1 MTDRVSR
8 YPGIQAHPELG
19 ARRGGLGEKDF
30 EELPPM
36 DLMDKLASL
45 AQRYEELNTL
55 LAQPGTLEDMSLL
68 QRYGREHAELEE
80 VVNKY
85 HELVE
90 NDKQIAEAQEMYN
103 GDEPEMRDLAY
114 EEMERLKARK
124 EQLLEEVKVSLL
136 PKDIMDEK
144 NAIVTIQGGAGGDEA
159 ALFAGELF
167 RMYTRYAEGRR
178 WKIEILDINDT
189 VQGGIK
195 DITFV
200 VKGKGAYNRMKY
212 EGGTHRVQRVPVTE
226 ANGRIHTS
234 TAKVIVLPEADDDI
248 KIEIKEN
255 DIRVDVYR
263 STGHGGQS
271 VNTTDSAVR
280 ITHLP
285 TGLVVTCQ
293 DEKSQ
298 LKNKLKALTVLKAR
312 LWDLQEAQRQEELS
326 KTRRSQVQTGDRSE
340 KIRTY
345 NFPQDRVTDHRVG
358 LTRHNLPGV
367 LNGELDEFI
376 DTLITVDQ
384 ADKLQHLFEEEVKV
398 K

>member
-1 MTDRVSR
+1 MIYEGYKPIIRRSA
-8 YPGIQAHPELG
+8 PLG
-19 ARRGGLGEKDF
+19 DEEILGE
-30 EELPPM
+30 PHM
-36 DLMDKLASL
+36 DLMNKLASL
-45 AQRYEELNTL
+45 AQRYEELNRL
-55 LAQPGTLEDMSLL
+55 MSQPEILEDISQL

-80 VVNKY
+80 VAQKY
-85 HELVE
+85 NELQA
-90 NDKQIAEAQEMYN
+90 NDQQIAEAREMYEES
-103 GDEPEMRDLAY
+103 DEPEMRDLAF
-114 EEMERLKARK
+114 EEMERLKAHK
-124 EQLLEEVKVSLL
+124 EQLLDEVRVALL

-167 RMYTRYAEGRR
+167 RMYSRYADSRR
-178 WKIEILDINDT
+178 WKIEILDINET
-189 VQGGIK
+189 GQGGIK

-200 VKGKGAYNRMKY
+200 VKGKGAYSRMKY

-234 TAKVIVLPEADDDI
+234 TAKVIVLPEVDEDINIDI
-248 KIEIKEN
+248 KDT

-298 LKNKLKALTVLKAR
+298 LKNKLKALSVLKSR
-312 LWDLQEAQRQEELS
+312 LWDLEEAHRQEELS
-326 KTRRSQVQTGDRSE
+326 KSRHSQVQTGDRSE

-345 NFPQDRVTDHRVG
+345 NFPQDRVTDHRIG
-358 LTRHNLPGV
+358 FTRHNLPGV

-376 DTLITVDQ
+376 DNLITVDQ
-384 ADKLQHLFEEEVKV
+384 ADKLQHLFEAEDGSGNGKAR
-398 K
+398 

>member
-1 MTDRVSR
+1 
-8 YPGIQAHPELG
+8 
-19 ARRGGLGEKDF
+19 
-30 EELPPM
+30 M
-36 DLMDKLASL
+36 DLIDKLANL

-55 LAQPGTLEDMSLL
+55 LAQPEVLDDISLL
-68 QRYGREHAELEE
+68 QRYGREHAELED
-80 VVNKY
+80 VVNTY
-85 HELVE
+85 HEIMDT
-90 NDKQIAEAQEMYN
+90 DKQIAEAREMYEGN
-103 GDEPEMRDLAY
+103 DPEIRDLAF
-114 EEMERLKARK
+114 EEIERLKARR
-124 EQLLEEVKVSLL
+124 EQLLEEVKLSLL

-178 WKIEILDINDT
+178 WKIEILDINET
-189 VQGGIK
+189 GQGGIK

-200 VKGKGAYNRMKY
+200 VKGKGAYNRLKY

-234 TAKVIVLPEADDDI
+234 TAKVIVLPEADEDI
-248 KIEIKEN
+248 AIEIKDN

-280 ITHLP
+280 ITHLS

-345 NFPQDRVTDHRVG
+345 NFPQDRVTDHRIG

-367 LNGELDEFI
+367 LNGEIDEFI

-384 ADKLQHLFEEEVKV
+384 ADKLQHLFEEEAHVR
-398 K
+398 

>member
-1 MTDRVSR
+1 
-8 YPGIQAHPELG
+8 
-19 ARRGGLGEKDF
+19 
-30 EELPPM
+30 M

-45 AQRYEELNTL
+45 AQRYEELNNL
-55 LAQPGTLEDMSLL
+55 MGRQDVLDDIPLL

-80 VVNKY
+80 VVQMY
-85 HELVE
+85 HELAD
-90 NDKQIAEAQEMYN
+90 NDRQIAEAQEMYE
-103 GDEPEMRDLAY
+103 GDDPEMRDLAF
-114 EEMERLKARK
+114 EEIERLKAHK
-124 EQLLEEVKVSLL
+124 EQLLEQVKISLL
-136 PKDIMDEK
+136 PRDIMDEK
-144 NAIVTIQGGAGGDEA
+144 NAIITIQGGAGGDEA

-167 RMYTRYAEGRR
+167 RMYSRYADGRR
-178 WKIEILDINDT
+178 WKIEILDINET
-189 VQGGIK
+189 GQGGIK
-195 DITFV
+195 DVTFV
-200 VKGKGAYNRMKY
+200 VKGKSAYQRLKY

-248 KIEIKEN
+248 QIDIKDT

-312 LWDLQEAQRQEELS
+312 LWDLEEAHRQEELS
-326 KTRRSQVQTGDRSE
+326 KSRRSQVQTGDRSE

-367 LNGELDEFI
+367 LNGEIDEFI
-376 DTLITVDQ
+376 DTLITADQ

-398 K
+398 R

>member
-1 MTDRVSR
+1 
-8 YPGIQAHPELG
+8 
-19 ARRGGLGEKDF
+19 
-30 EELPPM
+30 M

-45 AQRYEELNTL
+45 ARRYEELNTL
-55 LAQPGTLEDMSLL
+55 MAQPAVLSDIELL
-68 QRYGREHAELEE
+68 QRYGREHAELED

-85 HELVE
+85 NELVTT
-90 NDKQIAEAQEMYN
+90 NKQIDEAQDIYEHED
-103 GDEPEMRDLAY
+103 GEMRELAF
-114 EEMERLKARK
+114 EEMEQLKAK
-124 EQLLEEVKVSLL
+124 KDKMLEEVKVLLL

-159 ALFAGELF
+159 ALFAGELY
-167 RMYTRYAEGRR
+167 RMYVRYAETHR
-178 WKIEILDINDT
+178 WKIEVLDVNDT
-189 VQGGIK
+189 EQGGMK
-195 DITFV
+195 DVTFV
-200 VKGKGAYNRMKY
+200 VRGKGAYSRMKY

-248 KIEIKEN
+248 NIDIKDI

-298 LKNKLKALTVLKAR
+298 LKNKTKALSVLKAR
-312 LWDLQEAQRQEELS
+312 LWDLEEAKRQEELS
-326 KTRRSQVQTGDRSE
+326 KNRRSQVQTGDRSE

-345 NFPQDRVTDHRVG
+345 NFPQDRVTDHRIS
-358 LTRHNLPGV
+358 LSRHNLPAV
-367 LNGELDEFI
+367 MNGDLDEFL
-376 DTLITVDQ
+376 DNLIAVDQ
-384 ADKLQHLFEEEVKV
+384 ADKLQNTFQS
-398 K
+398 

>member
-1 MTDRVSR
+1 
-8 YPGIQAHPELG
+8 
-19 ARRGGLGEKDF
+19 
-30 EELPPM
+30 
-36 DLMDKLASL
+36 
-45 AQRYEELNTL
+45 
-55 LAQPGTLEDMSLL
+55 
-68 QRYGREHAELEE
+68 
-80 VVNKY
+80 
-85 HELVE
+85 
-90 NDKQIAEAQEMYN
+90 MY
-103 GDEPEMRDLAY
+103 
-114 EEMERLKARK
+114 
-124 EQLLEEVKVSLL
+124 S
-136 PKDIMDEK
+136 
-144 NAIVTIQGGAGGDEA
+144 
-159 ALFAGELF
+159 
-167 RMYTRYAEGRR
+167 RYAEGRR
-178 WKIEILDINDT
+178 WKVEILDINET
-189 VQGGIK
+189 GQGGIK

-200 VKGKGAYNRMKY
+200 IKGKGAYNRMKY

-234 TAKVIVLPEADDDI
+234 TAKVIVLPEADEDI
-248 KIEIKEN
+248 QIDIKEN

-280 ITHLP
+280 ITHIP

-312 LWDLQEAQRQEELS
+312 LWDIEEARRQEELS

-345 NFPQDRVTDHRVG
+345 NFPQDRVTDHRIG

-384 ADKLQHLFEEEVKV
+384 ADKLQHLFDEEVKV
-398 K
+398 

>member
-1 MTDRVSR
+1 
-8 YPGIQAHPELG
+8 
-19 ARRGGLGEKDF
+19 
-30 EELPPM
+30 M

-45 AQRYEELNTL
+45 AQRYEELNAL
-55 LAQPGTLEDMSLL
+55 MAQPEILDDISML

-85 HELVE
+85 HEIVD
-90 NDKQIAEAQEMYN
+90 NDRQIAEAQEMFES
-103 GDEPEMRDLAY
+103 DDLEMRDLAF
-114 EEMERLKARK
+114 EELERLKARREK
-124 EQLLEEVKVSLL
+124 LLEEVKILLL
-136 PKDIMDEK
+136 PKDIMDDK
-144 NAIVTIQGGAGGDEA
+144 NAIVTIQAGAGGDEA

-167 RMYTRYAEGRR
+167 RMYTRYAESKR
-178 WKIEILDINDT
+178 WKIEILDINET
-189 VQGGIK
+189 GQGGIK

-200 VKGKGAYNRMKY
+200 VKGKGAYQRLKY

-248 KIEIKEN
+248 EIDIKES

-312 LWDLQEAQRQEELS
+312 LWDLQEAQRQAELS
-326 KTRRSQVQTGDRSE
+326 KSRRSQVQTGDRSE

-345 NFPQDRVTDHRVG
+345 NFPQDRVTDHRIG
-358 LTRHNLPGV
+358 LSRHNLPGV

-376 DTLITVDQ
+376 DTLITADQ

>member
-1 MTDRVSR
+1 M
-8 YPGIQAHPELG
+8 
-19 ARRGGLGEKDF
+19 DF
-30 EELPPM
+30 M
-36 DLMDKLASL
+36 GKLASL
-45 AQRYEELNTL
+45 AERYEELNNL
-55 LAQPGTLEDMSLL
+55 MAQPEVLSDIALL
-68 QRYGREHAELEE
+68 QRYGREHSDLEE

-85 HELVE
+85 NELKTT
-90 NDKQIAEAQEMYN
+90 DQQITEAQELYESED
-103 GDEPEMRDLAY
+103 GEMRDMAY
-114 EEMERLKARK
+114 EELESLKAHK
-124 EQLLEEVKVSLL
+124 ADLLEEVKVALL

-159 ALFAGELF
+159 ALFAGELY
-167 RMYTRYAEGRR
+167 RMYNRYADNHR
-178 WKIEILDINDT
+178 WKIEVLDINDT
-189 VQGGIK
+189 EQGGIK
-195 DITFV
+195 DVTFV
-200 VKGKGAYNRMKY
+200 VKGKGVYSRLKY

-248 KIEIKEN
+248 NIEVKDN

-280 ITHLP
+280 ITHLS

-298 LKNKLKALTVLKAR
+298 LKNKTKALGVLKAR
-312 LWDLQEAQRQEELS
+312 LWDLKEAERQEELS
-326 KTRRSQVQTGDRSE
+326 KNRRSQVQTGDRSE

-345 NFPQDRVTDHRVG
+345 NFPQDRVTDHRIG

-367 LNGELDEFI
+367 LNGDIDEFLNN
-376 DTLITVDQ
+376 LIAVDQ
-384 ADKLQHLFEEEVKV
+384 ADKLQNTFQS
-398 K
+398 

>member
-1 MTDRVSR
+1 
-8 YPGIQAHPELG
+8 
-19 ARRGGLGEKDF
+19 
-30 EELPPM
+30 M

-45 AQRYEELNTL
+45 AQRYEVLNNL
-55 LAQPGTLEDMSLL
+55 MAQPEVLDDIPLL

-80 VVNKY
+80 VVQMY
-85 HELVE
+85 HELAE
-90 NDKQIAEAQEMYN
+90 NDRQIAEAQEMYE
-103 GDEPEMRDLAY
+103 GDEAEMRDLAF
-114 EEMERLKARK
+114 EEIERLKAHK
-124 EQLLEEVKVSLL
+124 EQLLEQVKVSLL
-136 PKDIMDEK
+136 PRDIMDEK
-144 NAIVTIQGGAGGDEA
+144 NAIITIQGGAGGDEA

-167 RMYTRYAEGRR
+167 RMYSRYADGRR
-178 WKIEILDINDT
+178 WKIEILDINET
-189 VQGGIK
+189 GQGGIK
-195 DITFV
+195 DVTFV
-200 VKGKGAYNRMKY
+200 VKGKSAYQRMKY

-248 KIEIKEN
+248 QIDIKDT

-312 LWDLQEAQRQEELS
+312 LWDLEEAHRQAELS
-326 KTRRSQVQTGDRSE
+326 KSRRSQVQTGDRSE

-345 NFPQDRVTDHRVG
+345 NFPQDRVTDHRIG

-367 LNGELDEFI
+367 LNGEIDEFI
-376 DTLITVDQ
+376 DTLITADQ
-384 ADKLQHLFEEEVKV
+384 ADKLQHLFEEEVQV
-398 K
+398 R

>member
-1 MTDRVSR
+1 
-8 YPGIQAHPELG
+8 
-19 ARRGGLGEKDF
+19 
-30 EELPPM
+30 M

-45 AQRYEELNTL
+45 AERYEELNTL
-55 LAQPGTLEDMSLL
+55 MGQPEVLTDIALL
-68 QRYGREHAELEE
+68 QRYGREHAELED
-80 VVNKY
+80 VVHKYNEIISTNK
-85 HELVE
+85 E
-90 NDKQIAEAQEMYN
+90 IAEAQEMYDSED
-103 GDEPEMRDLAY
+103 GELRDMAY
-114 EEMERLKARK
+114 EELERLRAQN
-124 EQLLEEVKVSLL
+124 EHLLEEVKVALL

-167 RMYTRYAEGRR
+167 RMYSRYADTHR
-178 WKIEILDINDT
+178 WKIEVMDINDT
-189 VQGGIK
+189 EQGGIK
-195 DITFV
+195 DVTFT
-200 VKGKGAYNRMKY
+200 VKGKGAYSRMKY

-234 TAKVIVLPEADDDI
+234 TAKVIVLPEVDDDI
-248 KIEIKEN
+248 NIDIKDN

-280 ITHLP
+280 ITHLA

-298 LKNKLKALTVLKAR
+298 LKNKTKALSVLKSR
-312 LWDLQEAQRQEELS
+312 LWDLEEAKRQAELS
-326 KTRRSQVQTGDRSE
+326 KNRHSQVQTGDRSE

-345 NFPQDRVTDHRVG
+345 NFPQDRVTDHRIG

-367 LNGELDEFI
+367 MNGEIDEFL
-376 DTLITVDQ
+376 DNLIAVDQ
-384 ADKLQHLFEEEVKV
+384 AEKLQSTFQS
-398 K
+398 